1 MNAIFDESGDHTG
14 RNAAAGSPS
23 DDAGSSDTPI
33 GTSNRASVPSALAIQ
48 KLAGEVAGRLEAD
61 EREVLA
67 VRRRSRLIV
76 EWAVAQHLRPVAGH
90 DPEEPSLRRVVE
102 GLVGLRHGRRGG
114 RVGRPCRV
122 PRWSQAHRSS
132 ALPRSSVRTIPSR
145 RRTPR
150 GASPGAPRRSPSVA
164 CGEGTGG
171 RVANQCSERR
181 NASASS
187 R

>member
-33 GTSNRASVPSALAIQ
+33 GTSNRASRAIGVGDPE
-48 KLAGEVAGRLEAD
+48 LAGEVAGRLEAD

-114 RVGRPCRV
+114 RVGRRAAYPGGRRRLGRRRCRGRRADD
-122 PRWSQAHRSS
+122 PESSPHAARSE
-132 ALPRSSVRTIPSR
+132 PRSTTAIPIR
-145 RRTPR
+145 RMR
-150 GASPGAPRRSPSVA
+150 
-164 CGEGTGG
+164 
-171 RVANQCSERR
+171 
-181 NASASS
+181 
-187 R
+187 